1 MEVDIGTE
9 EDDMHAK
16 EYALALQR
24 VVLEN
29 ADEIFTACKEYDREN
44 HGILSTEVFFGM
56 FLISSFS
63 RSGRKDLLSISF
75 FSKTKFLCDLS
86 KI

>member
-29 ADEIFTACKEYDREN
+29 ADEIFTAWILKHLESLFCHNVYLIM
-44 HGILSTEVFFGM
+44 GIVL
-56 FLISSFS
+56 
-63 RSGRKDLLSISF
+63 K
-75 FSKTKFLCDLS
+75 CQCN
-86 KI
+86 

>member
-29 ADEIFTACKEYDREN
+29 ADEIFTACKEYDQEN
-44 HGILSTEVFFGM
+44 HGIL
-56 FLISSFS
+56 
-63 RSGRKDLLSISF
+63 
-75 FSKTKFLCDLS
+75 
-86 KI
+86 